1 MGTPTGRVSTRL
13 RSSTTPSRAHTTTG
27 TSVQSNRTTSP
38 MTQRSA
44 TTDMAI
50 PHGRAPS
57 TSHSRG
63 RNGTTVVPLVLI
75 NKTSI
80 NKSTT
85 SRVSTSK
92 DSVSRSPTTSS
103 PATSSLTI
111 KDGNRT
117 DPFIFPSYLF
127 SFDVDF

>member
-1 MGTPTGRVSTRL
+1 MG
-13 RSSTTPSRAHTTTG
+13 G
-27 TSVQSNRTTSP
+27 TSAQINRTTSAT
-38 MTQRSA
+38 TQKYT

-50 PHGRAPS
+50 PRGRAPKS
-57 TSHSRG
+57 TSRG
-63 RNGTTVVPLVLI
+63 RNGTTVVPLVSI

-80 NKSTT
+80 NKSTP

-117 DPFIFPSYLF
+117 DPTTFPSYLF